1 MKKAEDF
8 RKAFGPVTPGFE
20 SAAKETIRELRAKET
35 QKKRRTAGEW
45 LRYRRPVLAMAMALV
60 LFIGFLAVNDTLNL
74 SGHTDEIRTG
84 KAQYTVQPIE
94 TALAQGI
101 EEGEGEGEGEG
112 PAEGA
117 GIAADETVGQITHT
131 FWGFMTGWAEKDT
144 DRMLSLC
151 ADEWKANTPDAAQA
165 IENLAASGKPRG
177 YQFIQISG
185 GQEDPVRTASV
196 AVQWET
202 EDGSF
207 IWKKHEIAFRRLS
220 VPGKSMR
227 SPSGVSAAGMISTAS
242 IRRASEAANP
252 RKLCPKRIWFS

>member
-112 PAEGA
+112 LAEGA
-117 GIAADETVGQITHT
+117 GGGH
-131 FWGFMTGWAEKDT
+131 GNRGG
-144 DRMLSLC
+144 R
-151 ADEWKANTPDAAQA
+151 NTRPDYAY
-165 IENLAASGKPRG
+165 LPGLHG
-177 YQFIQISG
+177 
-185 GQEDPVRTASV
+185 
-196 AVQWET
+196 
-202 EDGSF
+202 
-207 IWKKHEIAFRRLS
+207 RL
-220 VPGKSMR
+220 G
-227 SPSGVSAAGMISTAS
+227 
-242 IRRASEAANP
+242 
-252 RKLCPKRIWFS
+252 